1 MINQMALGQ
10 VRDKPTKVVLTTNAG
25 LETTVKSELQQYC
38 RQHGLAIPQ
47 ITLRPFG
54 FPAQLTVKSTE
65 PLSHYADLLFRLRSI
80 HHVQALI
87 GHFYLYP
94 EAPLNSVYEQVQ
106 QFAIPGIEAAETFRV
121 TTNRTGQDHSFAST
135 EVQQYA
141 GAGFLAQYSKTV
153 SLKNYDLEIRCDVF
167 DDLAVVG
174 LQLTLTS
181 LTNRHE
187 RVYLPRVSLQPHM
200 AYALLAQ
207 ARIKETDQHLID
219 PFCGAGT
226 ILLEAASVY
235 PWLSLTGT
243 DYGEKATQGAFE
255 NLQQAGLLESASTY
269 QLDVYHLS
277 QTFQEGTFDVMV
289 TNPPFG
295 IKLNRQ
301 KSFQAFYRHFLQ
313 EAAYLLKPGGR
324 LVLLATKWVMLKKQ
338 VKHQGSFII
347 NDIQKVKMGG
357 VDTRIF
363 SLTRTASNQNP
374 DTASIAHGS
383 P

>member
-1 MINQMALGQ
+1 MINHVALEQ
-10 VRDKPTKVVLTTNAG
+10 VRNHPTQVVLTTNAG
-25 LETTVKSELQQYC
+25 LEDTVKSELQQLC
-38 RQHGLAIPQ
+38 RQYNVTIPE
-47 ITLRPFG
+47 ITMKPFG
-54 FPAQLTVKSTE
+54 FPAQLTVKSAE
-65 PLSHYADLLFRLRSI
+65 PLSYYADLLFRLRSI

-87 GHFYLYP
+87 GHFYLDP

-106 QFAIPGIEAAETFRV
+106 QFAIPGFEAAETFRV
-121 TTNRTGQDHSFAST
+121 TTNRTGHDHAFSST

-141 GAGFLAQYSKTV
+141 GAGLLVQYTRTV
-153 SLKNYDLEIRCDVF
+153 SLKNFDFEIRCDVF
-167 DDLAVVG
+167 DNLAVVG

-207 ARIKETDQHLID
+207 ARIKETDQHLLD

-226 ILLEAASVY
+226 TLLEAASLY

-243 DYGEKATQGAFE
+243 DYGEKATNGVFE
-255 NLQQAGLLESASTY
+255 NLQHAGLLDRASTL
-269 QLDVYHLS
+269 QLDVYDLS
-277 QTFQEGTFDVMV
+277 QVYENGAFDVIV

-301 KSFQAFYRHFLQ
+301 KAFQAFYGHFLEQ
-313 EAAYLLKPGGR
+313 AAYLLKPGGR

-338 VKHQGSFII
+338 IKRQERFII

-363 SLTRTASNQNP
+363 SLTLQGSSQNP
-374 DTASIAHGS
+374 DTANTAHES
-383 P
+383 L